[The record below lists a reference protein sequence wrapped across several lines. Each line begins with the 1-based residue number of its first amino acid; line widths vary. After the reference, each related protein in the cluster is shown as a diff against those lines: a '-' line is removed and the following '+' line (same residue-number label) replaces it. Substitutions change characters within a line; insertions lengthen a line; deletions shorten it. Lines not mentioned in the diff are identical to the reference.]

1 MEMISKYLVFHD
13 DGALSSYEPQTKD
26 EILEYYNEHR
36 FNSVDG
42 KEMYPNLKTLKA
54 VQYYCGVKIYNIKP
68 IK

>member
-1 MEMISKYLVFHD
+1 MKMTIHENNWTILIED
-13 DGALSSYEPQTKD
+13 DIRNLTKD

-42 KEMYPNLKTLKA
+42 KEMYPQLKTLKA